1 MTEINEPL
9 LIVDFV
15 SDENQNYVIK
25 VFHNFRKA
33 WVKSL
38 LNSRVTKKDCS
49 HVSIWTFW
57 VAKRQL
63 RTYVKPLNF

>member
-33 WVKSL
+33 
-38 LNSRVTKKDCS
+38 
-49 HVSIWTFW
+49 
-57 VAKRQL
+57 
-63 RTYVKPLNF
+63 